1 MEGGGREA
9 EVVAV
14 AEEGVEDG
22 GVGAVS
28 AGGVL
33 DVELEPGDG
42 APVATEVGGAPGP
55 PPGPGLGPG
64 GAPPGGPPG
73 G

>member
-1 MEGGGREA
+1 MEGGGREE

-14 AEEGVEDG
+14 DDEGVEEG
-22 GVGAVS
+22 GVGAGS

-33 DVELEPGDG
+33 EVEFDPGEG
-42 APVATEVGGAPGP
+42 APVATDVGGAPGP
-55 PPGPGLGPG
+55 APGPRLGPG

>member
-1 MEGGGREA
+1 M
-9 EVVAV
+9 VA
-14 AEEGVEDG
+14 ADEEGVEDG

-33 DVELEPGDG
+33 EVELEPGDG
-42 APVATEVGGAPGP
+42 VSVATEVGGAPGP
-55 PPGPGLGPG
+55 PPDPGLGP